1 MSAWAMP
8 NPSTDSSTTARGSL
22 MSFFMGCS
30 WACCVWCS
38 DPTTGGPAQ
47 GRPWRLLHVM
57 DPVSHPDVEVSFL
70 PGPFGQGRR
79 YGPARLF
86 GKGPMERA
94 GLDAIDQSILAELT
108 RNARVPHAV
117 LASKVMLSRNAVR
130 QRIERME
137 RQGYIQGYTVV
148 SGGADPDSVSAFFMV
163 YRKDRMRG
171 ADVLSALRSIP
182 EVVLCD
188 VLSGDFDLIVRVE
201 ARTLGRVQEIWEE
214 IAAIPGVAD
223 TVTAMTLSN
232 VIRRSSA

>member
-1 MSAWAMP
+1 MRLCAYLW
-8 NPSTDSSTTARGSL
+8 
-22 MSFFMGCS
+22 MG
-30 WACCVWCS
+30 
-38 DPTTGGPAQ
+38 
-47 GRPWRLLHVM
+47 L
-57 DPVSHPDVEVSFL
+57 
-70 PGPFGQGRR
+70 
-79 YGPARLF
+79 
-86 GKGPMERA
+86 MERP
-94 GLDAIDQSILAELT
+94 GLDGIDQSILAELT

-137 RQGYIQGYTVV
+137 RHGYIQGYTVV
-148 SGGADPDSVSAFFMV
+148 AGGDGQDSVSAFLMV

-171 ADVLSALRSIP
+171 ADVLAALRAIP

-201 ARTLGRVQEIWEE
+201 ARSLGRVQEIWEE

-232 VIRRSSA
+232 VIRRGSV